1 VSENQTIDRKIWID
15 GDFVPWEQATVHVLS
30 HGVQRGSLVFD
41 YMSVHET
48 PRGAAIFRL
57 FEHIERFERSCSLVG
72 LPLSVGRE
80 ALSEAV
86 VETVRVNPGA
96 RAVKVSAYFPSVE
109 VDVVPLDDRV
119 SVAIAAYDP
128 DADIIARKPGRAE
141 KRPTLRLWIEKERRN
156 RRADIVP
163 PQAKVAANYSSVMTA
178 KARARAA
185 GYDEILLIDEYGQ
198 VAEGPTTN
206 LFMVDGAGT
215 LCTPPDLRVLLGVTR
230 STVLAL
236 AKADGIPIREAPILP
251 EELESAAEVFL
262 TGTSAG
268 VWPVASVD
276 DQRIGDGQP
285 GPISRALAEHFER
298 VVAGA
303 DPAFDHWLTFL
314 D

>member
-1 VSENQTIDRKIWID
+1 
-15 GDFVPWEQATVHVLS
+15 
-30 HGVQRGSLVFD
+30 
-41 YMSVHET
+41 
-48 PRGAAIFRL
+48 
-57 FEHIERFERSCSLVG
+57 
-72 LPLSVGRE
+72 
-80 ALSEAV
+80 
-86 VETVRVNPGA
+86 
-96 RAVKVSAYFPSVE
+96 
-109 VDVVPLDDRV
+109 VVPLDDRV

-128 DADIIARKPGRAE
+128 LADIIAKKPGLAE

-206 LFMVDGAGT
+206 LFMVDRAGA

-236 AKADGIPIREAPILP
+236 AKADGIPIREGPILP

-268 VWPVASVD
+268 VWPVASID
-276 DQRIGDGQP
+276 DHMIGDGEP
-285 GPISRALAEHFER
+285 GPISRALGEHFER
-298 VVAGA
+298 VVSGG
-303 DPAFDHWLTFL
+303 DPAFDYWLTVV